1 MYHLIN
7 YLKRVWSWII
17 HSLSHWK
24 PCLNFQE
31 ILDFV
36 LRDYVEPWYSV
47 LTNDEEFTKSVRDT
61 AQKIAINIANR

>member
-1 MYHLIN
+1 M
-7 YLKRVWSWII
+7 
-17 HSLSHWK
+17 
-24 PCLNFQE
+24 CLLAFQE

-36 LRDYVEPWYSV
+36 LRDYVEPWYGL